1 MQENEKQNR
10 SELNIRTEQSYQHQT
25 TQPDMRQIWQ
35 TALRSLQNQV
45 ERTEYDYW
53 LRNLVLAGIEN
64 GVAKLVAPSSSARQ
78 RLETQYRQVVQQALT
93 GVLGVQLTV
102 QFTTEQTANSN
113 DPIALKMPVGVAI
126 RNTGIKANGDFN
138 SNNGFGKRVNNQI
151 SNAPLNRVNGV
162 TNGYTNNNNHSEAYQ
177 GVSSNSED
185 SLERSFPLEN
195 NEIDEDE
202 ITNNYSKIGGT
213 QADQYGANH
222 ESQTLP
228 RGNNNLNPKYI
239 FDKFV
244 VGNSNRVTYSAA
256 RSVADNPGFHYNPL
270 FIYGGVGLG
279 KTHLLHAIGHEAIRQ
294 QPNLR
299 ALYVTSEKFTNDMV
313 EAIRFRRNEEFRNR
327 YRNTDILMID
337 DIQFIAGK
345 ESSQEEFFHTFNA
358 LYSENRQIIICSDRP
373 PKAMLV
379 LEDRLRSR
387 FEGGFITDIVR
398 PDYEMRLAIL
408 QAKAEYQPLP
418 IPAEV
423 LEYIADKMQTNIR
436 ELEGALT
443 RVVGY
448 ALHSRSTMTMDVAKQ
463 ALEEILQ
470 NTRQKIVTP
479 EGVIETVSQFFNIDT
494 KELKGRSRSADI
506 VLPRQIAMYI
516 IREHTES
523 SLVEVG
529 QAFGGRDHTT
539 VMHGYDKIQREIETN
554 TQLRQQVNT
563 ITQILYSESR
573 S

>member
-10 SELNIRTEQSYQHQT
+10 SELNIRTEQTYQQQT
-25 TQPDMRQIWQ
+25 AQPDMRQIWQ

-53 LRNLVLAGIEN
+53 LRNLVLMSIEN
-64 GVAKLVAPSSSARQ
+64 GVARLVAPSSSARQ

-102 QFTTEQTANSN
+102 QFTTEQLTNSN
-113 DPIALKMPVGVAI
+113 ESMALKIPVGVAI
-126 RNTGIKANGDFN
+126 RNSSNGIKSTND
-138 SNNGFGKRVNNQI
+138 FGKRPNNQV
-151 SNAPLNRVNGV
+151 SNNPLNRVNGA
-162 TNGYTNNNNHSEAYQ
+162 TNGYTNNRPEAYL
-177 GVSSNSED
+177 GFNTSNENN
-185 SLERSFPLEN
+185 LEQSYPLEN
-195 NEIDEDE
+195 SEIDDDE
-202 ITNNYSKIGGT
+202 ITNNYSKLSGFQT
-213 QADQYGANH
+213 DQYGNVTNH
-222 ESQTLP
+222 EGQTVP
-228 RGNNNLNPKYI
+228 RSNNNLNPKYV
-239 FDKFV
+239 FDKFI

-387 FEGGFITDIVR
+387 FEGGFITDIDR

-418 IPAEV
+418 IPMEV
-423 LEYIADKMQTNIR
+423 LDYIAGKMQTNIR

-448 ALHSRSTMTMDVAKQ
+448 ALHSRSTMTIDIAKQ

-470 NTRQKIVTP
+470 NTRRKIVTP